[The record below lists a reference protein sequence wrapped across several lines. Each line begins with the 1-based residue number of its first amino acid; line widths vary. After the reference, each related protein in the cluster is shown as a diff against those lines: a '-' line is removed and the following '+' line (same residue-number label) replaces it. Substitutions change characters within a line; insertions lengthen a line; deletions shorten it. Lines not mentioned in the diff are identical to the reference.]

1 VTELKTAR
9 PYHFYQMASLAAL
22 VILTCTAVNSAMASN
37 KWQSHEELAQTVY
50 DYVSNKLKGP
60 PNSYTINL
68 NPIDTRL
75 KLIRCEQA
83 IEAFGPMNRQ
93 MSDRMTVGVR
103 CAGAKP
109 WKVYI
114 PVQITRF
121 GYIIVAKR
129 PLIRGQILDS
139 NSIVRTR
146 FKISGARQAYIY
158 ENKHALG
165 KMLIRAINAGTPIK
179 VNNLRAATIVKR
191 GQEVIL
197 IAITA
202 SIQVRMGGKALADGA
217 KGDLIR
223 VRNLK
228 TKKVVE
234 GIVTK
239 AGTVKVIM

>member
-1 VTELKTAR
+1 VTGLKTAR
-9 PYHFYQMASLAAL
+9 PYHIYQMA
-22 VILTCTAVNSAMASN
+22 ILTLLFIFAYTAANSVMAGN
-37 KWQSHEELAQTVY
+37 KWQNHKELAQAVH
-50 DYVSNKLKGP
+50 DYVSNNIEGL

-83 IEAFGPMNRQ
+83 IEAFGPLTNQ

-103 CAGAKP
+103 CPGAKP

-129 PLIRGQILDS
+129 PLLRGQILDS

-146 FKISGARQAYIY
+146 FKISGARQAYVY
-158 ENKHALG
+158 ESKHVLG